1 MKLVITVKMVDE
13 NGKSHAAHESIINDM
28 DAMTVP
34 SLRDTATE
42 FVRGTVFQMRTLRH
56 KGVGDGDG

>member
-28 DAMTVP
+28 DEVAIP
-34 SLRDTATE
+34 SLRDMASD
-42 FVRGTVFQMRTLRH
+42 FVRGAVFQMRTLRH